1 MATRTIKARVE
12 LDGEK
17 QYKQA
22 LSELNSGNKVL
33 ASEMRKLQAE
43 YKGNA
48 DSVEFLNKKSDL
60 LQRQLQQQKDKVTT
74 LREAVANAAKEYGEA
89 DKRTQDWIAKLNNAE
104 AAEIELTKS
113 IEDNAA
119 AIKDA
124 ETNLTAYED
133 AITDLD
139 TDSKILASEM
149 AKLKAEYDG
158 NTDSFEYLSKASKK
172 LSDEL
177 NVQHEK
183 VEKLREA
190 VKRSAE
196 AYGEN
201 DKRTKDFILRLNEA
215 ETAEIEIQNQ
225 INKTN
230 ESLEKQSDTS
240 LGLGDALKGVA
251 SKLGVDLPKG
261 ATEALN
267 GMNSLSAGTV
277 AAMGAAA
284 AGVMALVGAV
294 KSLQEQTIEA
304 AARADDIL
312 TKAAQMNMSNQMY
325 QALQFAAPFVDV
337 DVETLAG
344 SLNKLTAA
352 MGDAAAGSE
361 AAQEKFAKLGV
372 AITNTDGSLRNAYDV
387 WLDTMDAL
395 AGIENETERDVAAQE
410 LLGKSAAS
418 LATIYKQGTGTL
430 REYIKAAE
438 DNYVM
443 SDEQLEQL
451 GAVDDAWNKLQLS
464 IQHNKDTIGAAWAP
478 TAQKALESFDRLV
491 TAAGKALVDSGIIQ
505 GFGELVQFTLNLLD
519 PIADLLSAA
528 DGAPGRLSPV
538 YEALHAIAGVLAM
551 IADAANV
558 AIGLVQ
564 TLTIV
569 GARQGLQRIGTAL
582 GYGASSGSYS
592 YMQQW
597 NGTAA
602 RMDAQLGGYRGNGGA
617 DMSGYGYDSATGRY
631 YDLNTGNYIFHNA
644 GGTNYWK
651 GGLTWVGENGPEL
664 VSLPRGSEI
673 MSAQESRTVGT
684 TAIYVTIDAKN
695 VREFNDII
703 DMAYDAQAQ
712 MRMR

>member
-48 DSVEFLNKKSDL
+48 DSVEFLNKKGDL
-60 LQRQLQQQKDKVTT
+60 LQRQLQSQRDKVKT
-74 LREAVANAAKEYGEA
+74 LQEAVANAGKQYGEA
-89 DKRTQDWIAKLNNAE
+89 DKRTQDWIVKLNNAE
-104 AAEIELTKS
+104 AAQFDLEHAIEENNLAL
-113 IEDNAA
+113 EDQT
-119 AIKDA
+119 
-124 ETNLTAYED
+124 E
-133 AITDLD
+133 
-139 TDSKILASEM
+139 EM
-149 AKLKAEYDG
+149 
-158 NTDSFEYLSKASKK
+158 S
-172 LSDEL
+172 
-177 NVQHEK
+177 
-183 VEKLREA
+183 
-190 VKRSAE
+190 
-196 AYGEN
+196 
-201 DKRTKDFILRLNEA
+201 
-215 ETAEIEIQNQ
+215 
-225 INKTN
+225 
-230 ESLEKQSDTS
+230 
-240 LGLGDALKGVA
+240 GLGDVVGDLAG
-251 SKLGVDLPKG
+251 KLGINLPKG
-261 ATEALN
+261 ATDALN
-267 GMNSLSAGTV
+267 GMNKLSAGTV

-284 AGVMALVGAV
+284 AGVMALVSAV
-294 KSLQEQTIEA
+294 KSLQEQTLEA
-304 AARADDIL
+304 AARADEIL
-312 TKAAQMNMSNQMY
+312 TRSTQMNMSAQQY
-325 QALQFAAPFVDV
+325 QALQFASPFVDV
-337 DVETLAG
+337 DVDTLAG

-361 AAQEKFAKLGV
+361 AAKAKFAELGV
-372 AITNTDGSLRNAYDV
+372 AITNTDGSLRDAYDV

-451 GAVDDAWNKLQLS
+451 GAVDDAWNQLQLS
-464 IQHNKDTIGAAWAP
+464 IQHNKDMIGAAWAP

-519 PIADLLSAA
+519 PIADLLSTA

-582 GYGASSGSYS
+582 GYGASTGSYS

-602 RMDAQLGGYRGNGGA
+602 RMDAQLNGYRGNGGA
-617 DMSGYGYDSATGRY
+617 DMSGYGYDSSTGRY

-644 GGTNYWK
+644 GGTDYWK

>member
-48 DSVEFLNKKSDL
+48 DSVEFLNKKGDL
-60 LQRQLQQQKDKVTT
+60 LQRQLQQQKDKVKT
-74 LREAVANAAKEYGEA
+74 LQEAVANAGKQYGEA
-89 DKRTQDWIAKLNNAE
+89 DKRTQDWIVKLNNAE
-104 AAEIELTKS
+104 AAQFDLEHAIEENNQA
-113 IEDNAA
+113 IEGQT
-119 AIKDA
+119 
-124 ETNLTAYED
+124 E
-133 AITDLD
+133 
-139 TDSKILASEM
+139 EM
-149 AKLKAEYDG
+149 
-158 NTDSFEYLSKASKK
+158 S
-172 LSDEL
+172 
-177 NVQHEK
+177 
-183 VEKLREA
+183 
-190 VKRSAE
+190 
-196 AYGEN
+196 
-201 DKRTKDFILRLNEA
+201 
-215 ETAEIEIQNQ
+215 
-225 INKTN
+225 
-230 ESLEKQSDTS
+230 
-240 LGLGDALKGVA
+240 GLGDVVGDLA
-251 SKLGVDLPKG
+251 SKLGINLPKG

-304 AARADDIL
+304 AARADEIL
-312 TKAAQMNMSNQMY
+312 TRATQMNMSTQMY
-325 QALQFAAPFVDV
+325 QALQFASPFVDV
-337 DVETLAG
+337 DVDTLAG

-361 AAQEKFAKLGV
+361 AAKAKFAELGV

-430 REYIKAAE
+430 REYIKTAE

-443 SDEQLEQL
+443 SEEQLEQL
-451 GAVDDAWNKLQLS
+451 GAVDDAWNQLQLS
-464 IQHNKDTIGAAWAP
+464 IQHNKDMIGAAWAP

-569 GARQGLQRIGTAL
+569 GARQGLQRIYTAL

>member
-48 DSVEFLNKKSDL
+48 DSVEFLNKKGDL
-60 LQRQLQQQKDKVTT
+60 LQRQLQQQKDKVKT
-74 LREAVANAAKEYGEA
+74 LQEAVANAGKQYGEA
-89 DKRTQDWIAKLNNAE
+89 DKRTQDWIVKLNNAE
-104 AAEIELTKS
+104 AAQFDLEHAIEENNQA
-113 IEDNAA
+113 IEGQT
-119 AIKDA
+119 
-124 ETNLTAYED
+124 E
-133 AITDLD
+133 
-139 TDSKILASEM
+139 EM
-149 AKLKAEYDG
+149 
-158 NTDSFEYLSKASKK
+158 S
-172 LSDEL
+172 
-177 NVQHEK
+177 
-183 VEKLREA
+183 
-190 VKRSAE
+190 
-196 AYGEN
+196 
-201 DKRTKDFILRLNEA
+201 
-215 ETAEIEIQNQ
+215 
-225 INKTN
+225 
-230 ESLEKQSDTS
+230 
-240 LGLGDALKGVA
+240 GLGDVVGDLA
-251 SKLGVDLPKG
+251 SKLGINLPKG

-304 AARADDIL
+304 AARADEIL
-312 TKAAQMNMSNQMY
+312 TRATQMNMSTQMY

-337 DVETLAG
+337 DVDTLAG

-361 AAQEKFAKLGV
+361 AAKAKFAELGV

-430 REYIKAAE
+430 REYIKTAE

-443 SDEQLEQL
+443 SEEQLEQL
-451 GAVDDAWNKLQLS
+451 GAVDDAWNQLQLS
-464 IQHNKDTIGAAWAP
+464 IQHNKDMIGAAWAP